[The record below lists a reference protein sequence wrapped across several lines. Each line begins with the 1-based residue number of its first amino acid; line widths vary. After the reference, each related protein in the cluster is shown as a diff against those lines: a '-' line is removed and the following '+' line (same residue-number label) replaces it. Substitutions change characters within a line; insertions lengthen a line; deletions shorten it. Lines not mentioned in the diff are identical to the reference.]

1 MGLPERLALANEG
14 PGTRG
19 RGCWGL
25 GGSALRSRRIRGG
38 GVGGVGRP
46 CFESLWIWSPVRKP
60 RFARAPEAWPTVP
73 KRQGGVLGSE
83 TECDSQC
90 SIPTGARTP
99 RHNRRYT

>member
-1 MGLPERLALANEG
+1 MRECSYLGECCGAAQALALANEE

-25 GGSALRSRRIRGG
+25 EGSLRLRRIRCG

-60 RFARAPEAWPTVP
+60 RFARAPEAWPTLP
-73 KRQGGVLGSE
+73 KHQGGVLGSE
-83 TECDSQC
+83 TECDSHWLD
-90 SIPTGARTP
+90 SHERD
-99 RHNRRYT
+99 